1 MAGKFQMRLKM
12 SIRQLKKYK
21 AELKRLENLPVP
33 QIPGILG
40 QAMPIPVVSGREV
53 EYSRDDIRNLAA
65 NGARIY
71 VGEPEGG
78 QKSGPGK

>member
-1 MAGKFQMRLKM
+1 MRLKM
-12 SIRQLKKYK
+12 SIRGLKKIK
-21 AELKRLENLPVP
+21 TELKRLENLPVP
-33 QIPGILG
+33 QNPGVPG

-53 EYSRDDIRNLAA
+53 EYSRDDIQRMAA

-71 VGEPEGG
+71 VGEPEDG